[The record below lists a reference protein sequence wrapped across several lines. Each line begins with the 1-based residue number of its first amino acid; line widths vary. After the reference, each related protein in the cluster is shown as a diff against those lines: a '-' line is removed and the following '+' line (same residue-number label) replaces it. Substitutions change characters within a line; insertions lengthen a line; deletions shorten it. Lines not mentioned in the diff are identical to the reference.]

1 MVCHLCFKRQA
12 EHQHHL
18 FSQTKW
24 ARKLYG
30 DLLDDKRNIMLLCS
44 VCHLNKP
51 IPKWTEEQFCQALNI
66 EMRSKHGA
74 RKLFER

>member
-1 MVCHLCFKRQA
+1 MMCQLCKKNKWEQR
-12 EHQHHL
+12 HHL

-30 DLLDDKRNIMLLCS
+30 GLIDDDKNIMMLCS

-51 IPKWTEEQFCQALNI
+51 IPKWTERKFCESLGI
-66 EMRSKHGA
+66 EMRSKC
-74 RKLFER
+74 RI